1 MEAAGTSIYGV
12 RHWLQLLITHTL
24 CHWLQLSD
32 QTVLKNHFVG
42 KLFAYSEIMEA
53 FKRQNISPSVVYEA
67 QRSRLIMML
76 GVLLLLI
83 IVIQTSSIIW
93 MNPGCEFYDID
104 KTSVITAP
112 GKLYHRLYFNM

>member
-83 IVIQTSSIIW
+83 IVIRTSSIIW

-104 KTSVITAP
+104 KTSVIAAQA
-112 GKLYHRLYFNM
+112 LF